1 MEAYFDTKKIIDH
14 YEERCWNKDKLQL
27 YKNCLHPLQQKNF
40 NTKHFIKTRGDDE
53 LFVKVNWKFYNFD
66 DKQFKEYISNPDNI
80 EQFKT
85 MCLVNIFN
93 SRVIKIK
100 KKSEFIEN
108 EFPNLFKDFASKYIE
123 IEMGKLNPENDDII
137 KFNRAYQLA
146 YHQSPGYNTDKGYVK
161 KSRLKKAYLQYV
173 ECGDVEKC
181 SSYKEQLYLLV
192 ALINTLC

>member
-1 MEAYFDTKKIIDH
+1 MEAYFNYDKINKH
-14 YEERCWNKDKLQL
+14 YNDKCLHPTTLQIF
-27 YKNCLHPLQQKNF
+27 KNCLHALKQENF
-40 NTKHFIKTRGDDE
+40 NTKHFIKTRGNDY
-53 LFVKVNWKFYNFD
+53 LFTNDMYKFYNFD
-66 DKQFKEYISNPDNI
+66 DTTIKEYISNPDNI

-93 SRVIKIK
+93 SRVKKIK
-100 KKSEFIEN
+100 MVVKFIEN
-108 EFPNLFKDFASKYIE
+108 DFTNLFKDFASNY
-123 IEMGKLNPENDDII
+123 IEMGKLNPENDDVI

-173 ECGDVEKC
+173 ECGDVEQC